1 MNSRLGCYQQGIHAK
16 ICIEMDKGIENLGPT
31 THPKPHCFNNE
42 TIADVKPIFYV
53 THISSTVSR
62 PMEVY
67 SHETGKKGR
76 QGFAFASEGKNLGRG
91 AF

>member
-16 ICIEMDKGIENLGPT
+16 ICIEMNKGIENLGPT

-62 PMEVY
+62 PREVQPRDR
-67 SHETGKKGR
+67 KKGKAR
-76 QGFAFASEGKNLGRG
+76 VGFCIGGKIWEEMLFN
-91 AF
+91 